1 LSARVKERH
10 CETAGQQAQLDTA
23 ADSLSPPER
32 ERVGARGFELENNQ
46 PSHPAPLLLWRRRG
60 RKMEWYQ
67 IAPGERLAELFVRT
81 PSARLLFY
89 VPN

>member
-1 LSARVKERH
+1 
-10 CETAGQQAQLDTA
+10 
-23 ADSLSPPER
+23 
-32 ERVGARGFELENNQ
+32 
-46 PSHPAPLLLWRRRG
+46 
-60 RKMEWYQ
+60 MEWYQ